1 MYRGKVSF
9 LGKGGGRKWIG
20 GGRGVSVLPSASWF
34 LQTACDLADKTETY
48 IIKKMEMTVKTAK
61 RI

>member
-9 LGKGGGRKWIG
+9 LGKGSGRKWM
-20 GGRGVSVLPSASWF
+20 GGRGVSVLPSASRF
-34 LQTACDLADKTETY
+34 LQTGSDLADKTETY